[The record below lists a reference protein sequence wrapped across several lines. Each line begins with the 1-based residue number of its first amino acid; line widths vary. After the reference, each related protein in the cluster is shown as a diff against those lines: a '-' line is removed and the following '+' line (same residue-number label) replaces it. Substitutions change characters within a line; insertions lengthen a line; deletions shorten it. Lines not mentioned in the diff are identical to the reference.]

1 MSPSWRN
8 LILFA
13 LVTLGC
19 GFVGAGVNALA
30 GAENAMEGPGTL
42 IWLTGPLVAHLLL
55 RAFGG
60 DGWRDTGFGLG
71 GLKAWPTYLAAI
83 WVPLLTAAVALGVA
97 ILLGIV
103 SPNAQTGG
111 ADAVL
116 TALGGAFV
124 AAAVKNIFEEGAWR
138 GYLTPKLEA
147 LRAPAPLTWIVTGV
161 IWASWHIPYYL
172 YFLDPRELAK
182 QTTLGPAA
190 LTGLALLMLPLQSIA
205 YGELRLRSGSIWPA
219 WLMHTIANALSTV
232 LFVGG
237 LLTPVAG
244 LSALLSPGTEG
255 IVYGLVLGGIGLALW
270 RARIRTGAGHP

>member
-1 MSPSWRN
+1 MKPSWRN

-13 LVTLGC
+13 LVTLGS

-30 GAENAMEGPGTL
+30 GAENPMEGPGTL
-42 IWLTGPLVAHLLL
+42 IWLTGPLIAQLLL

-60 DGWRDTGFGLG
+60 DGWRESGFGLG

-83 WVPLLTAAVALGVA
+83 WAPLLTAAIALAVAVA
-97 ILLGIV
+97 LGIV
-103 SPNAQTGG
+103 SPNALTSG
-111 ADAVL
+111 DAAL
-116 TALGGAFV
+116 TAFGVAFA

-172 YFLDPRELAK
+172 YFLDPQELAK

-219 WLMHTIANALSTV
+219 WLMHTIANALSTL

-255 IVYGLVLGGIGLALW
+255 IVYGVVLGGIGLALW
-270 RARIRTGAGHP
+270 RARIRASAGRP